1 MSPIDPGR
9 EHLESA
15 TDVAA
20 TSQSHRRAPLVCA
33 VVVASLLG
41 AAIVAGQTAA
51 HAAPAVD
58 RTTAVGRTAVNSAAP
73 DARRRSSRLGRFETG
88 NFREFDAW
96 EAANGSLTVTDRR
109 SYEGKRSAKSTNYAS
124 GNQFQRV
131 WYGVRWREASDVWYG
146 MALHIPRLLDWC
158 WWTPMR
164 WDNFLTYG
172 SAGDIGGVRI
182 YDGKLYL
189 DRGDYTRQ
197 TALIG
202 PVVIPQARWFWI
214 EVHQRFSETAGR
226 ALSELYIDGVK
237 RGRSTAAN
245 SAGRVINHIRYGNVA
260 MATQCSRRSSIYFDR
275 VWVSNHRLGPRGQRR
290 RR

>member
-1 MSPIDPGR
+1 MSPIDPGG
-9 EHLESA
+9 EHLERA

-41 AAIVAGQTAA
+41 AAIVAGHTTA
-51 HAAPAVD
+51 HAAPTVD
-58 RTTAVGRTAVNSAAP
+58 RTTAVGRAAVLSAPP
-73 DARRRSSRLGRFETG
+73 DDRRRSGRLGRFESG

-96 EAANGSLTVTDRR
+96 EAANGSLTVTRRR
-109 SYEGKRSAKSTNYAS
+109 SYEGRRAAKSTNDAS

-131 WYGVRWREASDVWYG
+131 WYRVRWREASDVWYG
-146 MALHIPRLLDWC
+146 MALYIPHLLDWC

-164 WDNFLTYG
+164 WDNFRTYG

-197 TALIG
+197 TALVG
-202 PVVIPQARWFWI
+202 PVAIPQARWFWI
-214 EVHQRFSETAGR
+214 EVHQRFSGTSGR

-237 RGRSTAAN
+237 RGRSTSAN

-260 MATQCSRRSSIYFDR
+260 MASQCSRRSSIYFDR
-275 VWVSNHRLGPRGQRR
+275 VWVSNHRLGPRGQGRR
-290 RR
+290 R